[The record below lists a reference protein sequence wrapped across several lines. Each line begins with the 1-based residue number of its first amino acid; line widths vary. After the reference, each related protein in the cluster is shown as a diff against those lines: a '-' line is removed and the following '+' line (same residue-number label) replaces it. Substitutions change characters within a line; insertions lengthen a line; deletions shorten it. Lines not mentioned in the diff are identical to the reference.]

1 MCLAI
6 PGRVI
11 EITEQNG
18 LPVALVDF
26 DGTTMEIALA
36 FVPDVQVGDYVIA
49 HAGVAI
55 QRLDEAAAAQ
65 TLRLF
70 DEMGDGSP
78 DGPAAGP
85 TGAS

>member
-36 FVPDVQVGDYVIA
+36 FVPEVQVGDFVIA

-55 QRLDEAAAAQ
+55 QRLVEAAAAQ

-78 DGPAAGP
+78 DGTAGDP
-85 TGAS
+85 RGVS

>member
-11 EITEQNG
+11 EISEQHG
-18 LPVALVDF
+18 LPVGLVDF

-36 FVPDVQVGDYVIA
+36 FVPDALVGDFVIA

-55 QRLDEAAAAQ
+55 QRLDEAAAAE

-70 DEMGDGSP
+70 DEMGDGSAR
-78 DGPAAGP
+78 G
-85 TGAS
+85 S

>member
-11 EITEQNG
+11 EITAQND

-36 FVPDVQVGDYVIA
+36 FVPDVQVGDFVIA

-55 QRLDEAAAAQ
+55 QRLDEAAAAE

-70 DEMGDGSP
+70 DEMGDGT
-78 DGPAAGP
+78 A
-85 TGAS
+85 GAS

>member
-1 MCLAI
+1 MTMCLAI
-6 PGRVI
+6 PGRVV
-11 EITEQNG
+11 ELATRNG

-36 FVPDVQVGDYVIA
+36 FVPDVQVGDFVIA

-55 QRLDEAAAAQ
+55 QRLDEAAAAE

-70 DEMGDGSP
+70 DEMGEGS
-78 DGPAAGP
+78 AGR
-85 TGAS
+85 S